1 MRIDRSSLIY
11 VIALASFL
19 ASGPASGAE
28 QRLGTFYVNPVL
40 AHWMEYQSS
49 NLLDDGSLW
58 GARFGF
64 NLCPWFGIEGFG
76 LRGPTEISPQDD
88 AGVTKVGASYGAWGA
103 AARLMIPAG
112 KVIPFITAGFGR
124 ATMKIDN
131 SLNAID
137 GLPVRVESKES
148 RGLGV
153 FGAGLEVPVH
163 RNVSLRFDAIDH
175 YIKKDFIEGDYL
187 GDRRTHNWELGAGI
201 SLMFGKP
208 EKKAVEPV
216 AAPPVQQAP
225 VVVKEEKPA
234 PPPDSDGDGVTDDK
248 DACPGTPQGVKVDSR
263 GCPLDSDKDGVYDY
277 LDQCPDT
284 PLGTK
289 VDAKGC
295 PEVKAEEFKLDVYFD
310 FNQAVVKREYF
321 ERLDKLA
328 ELLKKSGET
337 VNLIGYTDQK
347 GTSAY
352 NQALSERRAKAV
364 RDYLVSKG
372 VATGKVQIQASG
384 KYPVETD
391 TTVPPA
397 ERQRRVIIRLNQ

>member
-1 MRIDRSSLIY
+1 MRIKRSSVLN
-11 VIALASFL
+11 VFVLASIL
-19 ASGPASGAE
+19 AAGSVSGAE
-28 QRLGTFYVNPVL
+28 QRLGVFYVNPVL
-40 AHWMEYQSS
+40 AHWMEYQNP

-76 LRGPTEISPQDD
+76 LRGPTEISPQDE
-88 AGVTKVGASYGAWGA
+88 AGTTKVGASYGAWGA
-103 AARLMIPAG
+103 AARLLIPAG
-112 KVIPFITAGFGR
+112 PVIPFITAGFGR
-124 ATMKIDN
+124 ATMKPDRA
-131 SLNAID
+131 LNAVD

-148 RGLGV
+148 RGLGI

-163 RNVSLRFDAIDH
+163 KNVSLRFDAIDH
-175 YIKKDFIEGDYL
+175 YIKKDFIEGDFL

-201 SLMFGKP
+201 NLLFGKP
-208 EKKAVEPV
+208 EKKVAEPV
-216 AAPPVQQAP
+216 AALPVQPAP
-225 VVVKEEKPA
+225 VVIEEKPA

-248 DACPGTPQGVKVDSR
+248 DACPGTPRGVKVDYR

-289 VDAKGC
+289 VDDKGC

-310 FNQAVVKREYF
+310 FNKAVVKREYF
-321 ERLDKLA
+321 ERLDKLS

-352 NQALSERRAKAV
+352 NIALSERRAKAV

-372 VATGKVQIQASG
+372 VAAGRVQIQASG
-384 KYPVETD
+384 KFPVESEAAAPT
-391 TTVPPA
+391 A
-397 ERQRRVIIRLNQ
+397 EQQRRVIIRLNQ